1 MSKREFGALRQLPS
15 GRWQAK
21 YRHPRTNEFVS
32 AHTTFTMRGDATR
45 WLASVQREIERGT
58 WIDPEWGTVTLR
70 DYATSWLAQRTLRP
84 RTVELYQGLF
94 DRYILAGLGQVEL
107 GSLSPR
113 EVRAWHVALLKL
125 GRPGP
130 VTVAK
135 AYRLLRTICE
145 TAVSDEMIARNP
157 CNLKGAAVEHSPER
171 PVLSVAE
178 VEALAETIE
187 ERFGALVLLAA
198 WCGLRLGEALALTR
212 ADVGLEEGSVVID
225 KSAAE
230 LKSGERIVG
239 APKTKAGIRK
249 VYVPPHVVPALRSH
263 LERYT
268 GPEPEDLVFTGTQ
281 RQPLRRASLYTAWL
295 RATGQ
300 LGLDGVRLHDL
311 RHTGATLAAATGAST
326 KELMNRLGHASSDAA
341 LRYQHA
347 TQDRDVA
354 IARALS
360 DLASAR
366 SDHSEPRQDGQVG
379 QGEAA
384 GLARTR
390 SEAESHSDP

>member
-1 MSKREFGALRQLPS
+1 MNKRDFGALRQLPS

-21 YRHPRTNEFVS
+21 YRNPRTNEFVV
-32 AHTTFTMRGDATR
+32 APTTFTNKGDATR

-58 WIDPEWGTVTLR
+58 WIDPAWSSVTII

-84 RTVELYQGLF
+84 RTVELYQGLL
-94 DRYILAGLGQVEL
+94 DRYLLPEL
-107 GSLSPR
+107 GRIELGALTPR
-113 EVRAWHVALLKL
+113 DVRAWHVALLKR

-178 VEALAETIE
+178 VEAVAGAIE
-187 ERFGALVLLAA
+187 ERYGALVLLAA

-212 ADVGLEEGSVVID
+212 ADVDLDRGSVNID

-230 LKSGERIVG
+230 LKSGERVVG
-239 APKTKAGIRK
+239 PPKTKAGIRK
-249 VYVPPHVVPALRSH
+249 VYMPPHVVPALRVH
-263 LERYT
+263 LERFS
-268 GPEPEDLVFTGTQ
+268 GSGSDDLVFTGTQ
-281 RQPLRRASLYTAWL
+281 GQPLRRASLYTAWT
-295 RATGQ
+295 RATKE
-300 LGLDGVRLHDL
+300 LGMTGVRLHDL

-326 KELMNRLGHASSDAA
+326 KELMNRLGHASSEAA

-347 TQDRDVA
+347 TVDRDAA

-360 DLASAR
+360 DLANSR
-366 SDHSEPRQDGQVG
+366 
-379 QGEAA
+379 
-384 GLARTR
+384 
-390 SEAESHSDP
+390 DPDSG

>member
-1 MSKREFGALRQLPS
+1 MTKREFGALRQLPS

-21 YRHPRTNEFVS
+21 YRHPQTNEFI
-32 AHTTFTMRGDATR
+32 AAPTTFTAKGDASR
-45 WLASVQREIERGT
+45 WLASVQRDIERGT
-58 WIDPEWGTVTLR
+58 WIDPEWGMVTLR

-84 RTVELYQGLF
+84 RTVELYEGLLK
-94 DRYILAGLGQVEL
+94 RYILPGLGEVEL
-107 GSLSPR
+107 GQLSPR
-113 EVRAWHVALLKL
+113 DVRSWHVALLKR

-145 TAVSDEMIARNP
+145 TAAADEMIARNP
-157 CNLKGAAVEHSPER
+157 CNLRGAAVEHSPER
-171 PVLSVAE
+171 PVLTVAE
-178 VEALAETIE
+178 VEALAGAIE
-187 ERFGALVLLAA
+187 PRYAALVLMGA

-212 ADVGLEEGSVVID
+212 ADVDLQEGWVSID

-239 APKTKAGIRK
+239 PPKTKAGVRK
-249 VYVPPHVVPALRSH
+249 VYVPPHVLPTLRAHVEWFS
-263 LERYT
+263 
-268 GPEPEDLVFTGTQ
+268 GPEPGDLVFTGSQ
-281 RQPLRRASLYTAWL
+281 GQALRRASLYTAWL
-295 RATGQ
+295 RATREI
-300 LGLDGVRLHDL
+300 GLAGVRLHDL

-347 TQDRDVA
+347 TVDRDAA

-360 DLASAR
+360 DLAKSKEA
-366 SDHSEPRQDGQVG
+366 SSPSESNDESQPGTDQAG
-379 QGEAA
+379 QG
-384 GLARTR
+384 
-390 SEAESHSDP
+390 